1 MGPDRLIVGVW
12 QGAAVSDMVL
22 RGSFFEDM
30 TFPRDL
36 NDEKRLPF
44 DDLEEVGAT
53 VNAKVQRQA
62 RDWPVHRL
70 ERRPD
75 RLTPS
80 GQGGMV

>member
-12 QGAAVSDMVL
+12 QGGAVLDMVL

-44 DDLEEVGAT
+44 VNLEEVETT

-62 RDWPVHRL
+62 RDWHV
-70 ERRPD
+70 
-75 RLTPS
+75 
-80 GQGGMV
+80 

>member
-12 QGAAVSDMVL
+12 QGVAVLDMVL

-44 DDLEEVGAT
+44 VNLEEVETT

-62 RDWPVHRL
+62 RDWHV
-70 ERRPD
+70 
-75 RLTPS
+75 
-80 GQGGMV
+80 